1 MSVHNRPTA
10 WNYLRSRGFS
20 DYVFQTCS
28 IGFTP
33 ELMYVKTMFCEQF
46 HLSDGDI
53 QVNSI
58 NTFMKHV
65 IWMCYNQ
72 ICEEIY

>member
-1 MSVHNRPTA
+1 MRKRENELIMSVHNRPTHA

-33 ELMYVKTMFCEQF
+33 ELMDVKSTFCAQF
-46 HLSDGDI
+46 HLSDG
-53 QVNSI
+53 V
-58 NTFMKHV
+58 TV
-65 IWMCYNQ
+65 IYRLTVSTPL
-72 ICEEIY
+72 